1 MKKNEEE
8 IKNELEK
15 SHLAGLEA
23 MYVNL
28 RKNGVNK
35 EQIKKF
41 MDTFFHEIVNEKFIN
56 PSVHSSVQSFI
67 EDFRVQIQSALSQV
81 NKNKL
86 KGFEALMR
94 LDMRIDCPREEHTI
108 SEGEI
113 RLIRICLEAGFNIS
127 EVARIFERSKSTIS
141 DIAHKKTH
149 TTTDE

>member
-1 MKKNEEE
+1 
-8 IKNELEK
+8 
-15 SHLAGLEA
+15 
-23 MYVNL
+23 
-28 RKNGVNK
+28 
-35 EQIKKF
+35 
-41 MDTFFHEIVNEKFIN
+41 
-56 PSVHSSVQSFI
+56 
-67 EDFRVQIQSALSQV
+67 VQIRSALSDV

-94 LDMRIDCPREEHTI
+94 LDLRLDCPREDHAI
-108 SEGEI
+108 SKGEI